1 MSHGCP
7 WTAIGHRL
15 CHRTFSCQLLVN
27 AARVSHFLDAETE
40 FSQVPS
46 LCMGIHWTLRYLN
59 LTFIK
64 AAGPDKVSE
73 IGPILTIILNKS
85 LTSSI
90 VPDDWRKANVTPSS
104 KKVNDINPPTTGQF
118 LSHASQP
125 FQHDSCDILTKNN
138 IILVPNLYNNYSG
151 LVNL

>member
-1 MSHGCP
+1 
-7 WTAIGHRL
+7 
-15 CHRTFSCQLLVN
+15 
-27 AARVSHFLDAETE
+27 
-40 FSQVPS
+40 
-46 LCMGIHWTLRYLN
+46 MGVHWTLRYLN

-64 AAGPDKVSE
+64 AAGPDKVLPHTLKQFSTE

-118 LSHASQP
+118 LSHASVVK
-125 FQHDSCDILTKNN
+125 SKNT
-138 IILVPNLYNNYSG
+138 S
-151 LVNL
+151 